1 MSNFIKKKEIIYM
14 EDKTMEI
21 NRETAMKLWEKS
33 YGKATEANDFA
44 GRKMNKAAY
53 DQRGSKYGW
62 NLDHI
67 LPKSRGGKDTESNL
81 ICCHILT
88 NDEKADKFPC
98 FTANGKQF
106 EIVKVE
112 NHYEIKEKKS
122 GDTKNTTSTDSSESK
137 AQDKGVNF
145 YDSAAG
151 IRLYKNLEK
160 LYFGTVTIEIKGLKD
175 ASIVSF
181 IEKIFDGDIVTAT
194 AGDYY
199 FSYELTVKVEGV
211 KLATVNDTQELLDKC
226 LTLNSYL
233 KWYFVPRSYVKSYS
247 IFCEAHDQSD
257 ELKCIKSPNR
267 YSYNNRDL
275 VINEPIRFNTT
286 AKKDKANYLGQDSLG
301 YKVYEYN
308 YWWKQLKTN
317 LEKN

>member
-1 MSNFIKKKEIIYM
+1 M

-160 LYFGTVTIEIKGLKD
+160 LFRGGVTVTLTEPNGVAIADFIKELFEGETVVTTLDDKYYSFD
-175 ASIVSF
+175 LIVRV
-181 IEKIFDGDIVTAT
+181 DGI
-194 AGDYY
+194 
-199 FSYELTVKVEGV
+199 
-211 KLATVNDTQELLDKC
+211 KLPTKEAIQNMLDKC
-226 LTLNSYL
+226 LTLNTYL
-233 KWYFVPRSYVKSYS
+233 KYYFVRKKLIKSYN
-247 IFCEAHDQSD
+247 IFCEAHSQKDD
-257 ELKCIKSPNR
+257 MKCIKSPNGCR
-267 YSYNNRDL
+267 VYSNRDM
-275 VINEPIRFNTT
+275 VINELVRINTD
-286 AKKDKANYLGQDSLG
+286 AKKDIGNNNYIGQDSLG
-301 YKVYEYN
+301 YNVYEYS
-308 YWWKQLKTN
+308 YWWTKLKEN